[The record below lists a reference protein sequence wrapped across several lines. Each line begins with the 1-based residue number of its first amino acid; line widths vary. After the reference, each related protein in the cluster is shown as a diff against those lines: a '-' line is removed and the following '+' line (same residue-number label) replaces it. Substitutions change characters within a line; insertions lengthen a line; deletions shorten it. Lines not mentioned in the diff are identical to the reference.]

1 MTTPFVPV
9 VLVACALSSLGLA
22 GLTMVLRRKSDPLD
36 TETEERWLMR
46 HMPQR
51 LVPLARVLDRR
62 ILGGIAAVVTMSVV
76 FVGALVV
83 GWLLDSVGRNSGFA
97 AFDES
102 AAQWGAENA
111 TEGSTKI
118 LRAITLLGASPVIA
132 LLAALVGAAVARRR
146 RFGPLGYLTVV
157 CGGVF
162 LLNNALK
169 LLVHRSRPD
178 IGRRTTAAGWSFPSG
193 HSATAAAGWA
203 AIALVLLSR
212 SSRRWRK
219 AGAFAAL
226 VVTVAVACSRVLL
239 GVHWLTD
246 VIAGITV
253 GWSWFLVVTV
263 IFGGRL
269 LRFGEPAERVSEVN
283 HSRTVREPCG

>member
-1 MTTPFVPV
+1 
-9 VLVACALSSLGLA
+9 
-22 GLTMVLRRKSDPLD
+22 
-36 TETEERWLMR
+36 MR

-51 LVPLARVLDRR
+51 WVPLARVLDRR
-62 ILGGIAAVVTMSVV
+62 ILGGIAVVVTMSVV

-118 LRAITLLGASPVIA
+118 LRAITLLGTSPVIA

-193 HSATAAAGWA
+193 HSATDIVRRRRPAGQ
-203 AIALVLLSR
+203 LSR
-212 SSRRWRK
+212 SSCSVVRLVGGGKRERSLRWSLPWRWR
-219 AGAFAAL
+219 
-226 VVTVAVACSRVLL
+226 
-239 GVHWLTD
+239 
-246 VIAGITV
+246 
-253 GWSWFLVVTV
+253 
-263 IFGGRL
+263 
-269 LRFGEPAERVSEVN
+269 
-283 HSRTVREPCG
+283 VRECCSAYPG